1 MATLGDDLRLVS
13 VYSSRAHAL
22 RHGPVFEVG
31 LAAPPLGDE
40 IETPRPVS
48 LMVDTGAF
56 ASVISEKIIRDLQL
70 PAIDTVDVLA
80 FDGVDKRTRRRHI
93 ASLVVHAKEDLSGV
107 VHPLVFLV
115 PVIAGVGIEDDGVL
129 GRDFL
134 QHFWFR
140 YRGPE
145 GKSELV
151 LRGPP
156 PKGQV
161 AGMPLYDLIT

>member
-13 VYSSRAHAL
+13 ANRTREQTL
-22 RHGPVFEVG
+22 KHGPVFEVG
-31 LAAPPLGDE
+31 LAPPPLDDVLPE
-40 IETPRPVS
+40 PRQVS

-56 ASVISEKIIRDLQL
+56 ASVVSETIVKDLGL
-70 PAIDTVDVLA
+70 PAIDTVEVLA
-80 FDGVDKRTRRRHI
+80 FDGVDARVRRRHI
-93 ASLVVHAKEDLSGV
+93 ASLIVNAKEDLTGV
-107 VHPLVFLV
+107 VRPLVFLV
-115 PVIAGVGIEDDGVL
+115 PVIAGVGIDDDGVL

-151 LRGPP
+151 LRGLPAR
-156 PKGQV
+156 QV
-161 AGMPLYDLIT
+161 GGLPVYDLLS